1 MKIKVKMDSVVTEAT
16 EEATARAIAERFSV
30 IVSITGAHSPAGMEM
45 EIICTP
51 AQLVEMLTTDN
62 GGWSTGDDAEDAE
75 AIFYHMRDAV
85 EVFG

>member
-1 MKIKVKMDSVVTEAT
+1 MKIKVKMESCITEAT
-16 EEATARAIAERFSV
+16 EEATARAIAERFGV
-30 IVSITGAHSPAGMEM
+30 IVSLTKGHSPAGMEM

-75 AIFYHMRDAV
+75 AIFWHMREAV